1 MDELSK
7 VLVLLILPVL
17 GRDVFSI
24 ENELVRLLGIEL
36 RLNLIRNI
44 AKWQYGDMTTRRI
57 RTGKLRLP

>member
-17 GRDVFSI
+17 GQDVFSI
-24 ENELVRLLGIEL
+24 ENESVRLLGIEL

-57 RTGKLRLP
+57 GTGKLRLS